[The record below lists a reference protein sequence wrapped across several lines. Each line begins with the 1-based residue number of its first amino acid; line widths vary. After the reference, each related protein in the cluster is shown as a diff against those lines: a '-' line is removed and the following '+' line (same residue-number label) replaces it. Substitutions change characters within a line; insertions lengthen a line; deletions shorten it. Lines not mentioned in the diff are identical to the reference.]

1 MVVHGLVKAAE
12 LNGRTGT
19 IVRWIADTG
28 RYQVDLDGRVNST
41 KPSYLQLG

>member
-19 IVRWIADTG
+19 IVLWLADTG
-28 RYQVDLDGRVNST
+28 RYQVDLDGHPNSI
-41 KPSYLQLG
+41 KPTNLKLG

>member
-19 IVRWIADTG
+19 IVRWMADTG
-28 RYQVDLDGRVNST
+28 WYQFDLDGRPNSI
-41 KPSYLQLG
+41 KPTNLKLR